1 MSLQYTHTHI
11 NWQGRSFKFL
21 CIYIVFNFRK
31 RQSGRV
37 SLISKDASMAMTYKV
52 HIFNSCLPFPLLYF
66 LGILHWYFKGRLEEL
81 STIAAANSEDEDE
94 LGMDDKMDLDE
105 KSKLPYKFG
114 DMDSDINH
122 KYAVFSENNK
132 LVKNIGMVVRNLRN
146 IGFTSMAEDA
156 YASAI
161 FFLLK
166 VYGLQ

>member
-1 MSLQYTHTHI
+1 
-11 NWQGRSFKFL
+11 
-21 CIYIVFNFRK
+21 
-31 RQSGRV
+31 
-37 SLISKDASMAMTYKV
+37 
-52 HIFNSCLPFPLLYF
+52 
-66 LGILHWYFKGRLEEL
+66 
-81 STIAAANSEDEDE
+81 
-94 LGMDDKMDLDE
+94 MDDKMDLDE
-105 KSKLPYKFG
+105 KNKLSYKYG
-114 DMDSDINH
+114 DMDSDMNH